1 MDIKIISEK
10 IICFLKKYR
19 YAALVLVIGLI
30 LITMPTGKEKDNAGE
45 VVKQTV
51 TARQITTEEQLS
63 ALLSKIQGAGTV
75 EVMLTVAEGEEIV
88 YQEKADTSNNTDLYS
103 SKKDT
108 VTVTDSQKNQEG
120 LIRQVIPP
128 KYLGAIVICQGADNP
143 TVKLATRKSNLEYV

>member
-30 LITMPTGKEKDNAGE
+30 LITMPTGKEKDNATE

-51 TARQITTEEQLS
+51 PAKQITTEEQLS

-75 EVMLTVAEGEEIV
+75 EVMLTAPEEKVYEMSKARCAEAQTGFIL
-88 YQEKADTSNNTDLYS
+88 APGCDL
-103 SKKDT
+103 
-108 VTVTDSQKNQEG
+108 
-120 LIRQVIPP
+120 PP
-128 KYLGAIVICQGADNP
+128 
-143 TVKLATRKSNLEYV
+143 ATPYENIQAMMRAAKE